1 MSNFIN
7 RFAEIYE
14 KIRKIIDTYKD
25 SIGITHASK
34 SRQGNILQI
43 ELHRYPSS
51 IDCDRLRLRYHI
63 RDEPNYL
70 GDNNSDSVKAEYKFI
85 NV

>member
-7 RFAEIYE
+7 KFAEIYE
-14 KIRKIIDTYKD
+14 KIRKIIDTYRD
-25 SIGITHASK
+25 SIGITHTSK
-34 SRQGNILQI
+34 IRQGNILQI
-43 ELHRYPSS
+43 ELHCYPSS

-70 GDNNSDSVKAEYKFI
+70 GDNNSDSVKAEYKPVNI
-85 NV
+85 